1 MIIGGGATGCIQEN
15 DTHARRVLKREYPAL
30 EAELML
36 STLQKNNA
44 KILSPS
50 RDDMMKMIATVWN
63 KLNVVHIRAF
73 KTLLV
78 TNNLNGS
85 EDYLVSDRLFKLIG
99 DSMVCFREKLIKSE
113 IPASLPAM
121 VKKLIPPKG
130 IKRKNQ
136 IGYELLDFVCPDDSQ
151 EDDYQNL
158 FDNLFKSQS
167 QINFEEEIDGESS
180 DGDDS
185 SDEVLQD

>member
-1 MIIGGGATGCIQEN
+1 MIIGGGVTGCIQEN
-15 DTHARRVLKREYPAL
+15 DTHAHRVLKREYPDL

-36 STLQKNNA
+36 STLQKYNA

-50 RDDMMKMIATVWN
+50 RDDMMKMIATAWN

-73 KTLLV
+73 KILLV
-78 TNNLNGS
+78 TNNLDGS

-113 IPASLPAM
+113 IPASLLAM

-136 IGYELLDFVCPDDSQ
+136 RGYELLDFVCPDDSQ

-158 FDNLFKSQS
+158 FDNLFKSQIS
-167 QINFEEEIDGESS
+167 FEEESDGESS